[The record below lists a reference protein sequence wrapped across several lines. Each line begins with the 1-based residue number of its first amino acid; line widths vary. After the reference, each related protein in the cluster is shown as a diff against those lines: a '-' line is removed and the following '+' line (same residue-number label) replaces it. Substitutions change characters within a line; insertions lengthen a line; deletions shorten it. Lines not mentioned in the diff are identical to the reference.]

1 MGKLAQ
7 VAMAAGLAALGCS
20 SSTVNDSGAT
30 GGAGGGGAA
39 GASGASSGGA
49 GGSSTGGGSAG
60 QDASSGGGASSSL
73 VLCEKAAECLGL
85 CGATLAK
92 CGSLGFCVCWPTG
105 GCDPGSVATC
115 PAGMTCEKQGNYCT
129 PSSGK
134 TTGAVCAQHQNCQPG
149 ELCDTATGACRTV
162 CQTAPDAGP
171 ADNFATG
178 WGWCK

>member
-1 MGKLAQ
+1 MGKLAP

-20 SSTVNDSGAT
+20 SSTVNDSGAS
-30 GGAGGGGAA
+30 GGAGSGGAA
-39 GASGASSGGA
+39 GASGASSGGGA
-49 GGSSTGGGSAG
+49 SSTGGGSAG
-60 QDASSGGGASSSL
+60 QDAGSGGGASSSL

-105 GCDPGSVATC
+105 GCVPGSVATC
-115 PAGMTCEKQGNYCT
+115 PVGMTCEKQGYYCT
-129 PSSGK
+129 PSLGK
-134 TTGAVCAQHQNCQPG
+134 VPAAKCGQNQNCQPG